1 MPIYWNLFFWLA
13 LVAIVG
19 IIAGVTI
26 NVVNRKAQ
34 SREYIADASNGG
46 DYKSLAA
53 RSEATNLDIL
63 AKLENVEKRLDAI
76 ERTLTEIP

>member
-1 MPIYWNLFFWLA
+1 MEIFWNIFFWIS

-19 IIAGVTI
+19 IIAGVTV

-46 DYKSLAA
+46 DYKILAK
-53 RSEATNLDIL
+53 RSEATNL
-63 AKLENVEKRLDAI
+63 EVVEKLRKVEERLAAI
-76 ERTLTEIP
+76 EQTLTEIP